1 MEQARKECILRS
13 AVQAFTRFGFKKA
26 SIDEIAKDAGV
37 AKGTVYLACENKEDL
52 FYQALH
58 REVREWMA
66 EASKMI
72 DPRIPAD
79 ELMMQMAFASL
90 DQINS
95 KPMVKSL
102 LSGECGDLLPGWKD
116 RFSELRGMCSS
127 NVAEILRLGIK
138 QGRFRPDID
147 VEAVAQLLMD
157 LQIDTLLFHNA
168 DTPDRTER
176 LERRANAAFDLML
189 QGLVPRTAE
198 KQPVRHSQPR
208 A

>member
-37 AKGTVYLACENKEDL
+37 AKGTVYLACESKEDL

-58 REVREWMA
+58 REVREWVA
-66 EASKMI
+66 EASRMV
-72 DPRIPAD
+72 DPRVPAD
-79 ELMMQMAFASL
+79 ELMVNLAFASL

-95 KPMVKSL
+95 KPLVKAL
-102 LSGECGDLLPGWKD
+102 LSGQCVDLLPRWTD
-116 RFSELRGMCSS
+116 RFRELRSLCSA

-138 QGRFRPDID
+138 QGRFRANID
-147 VEAVAQLLMD
+147 VDAVAQLLMD
-157 LQIDTLLFHNA
+157 LQIDTLLFHNH
-168 DTPDRTER
+168 DSPDRDER
-176 LERRANAAFDLML
+176 LQRRATAAFDLML
-189 QGLVPRTAE
+189 QGLVPRGPE
-198 KQPVRHSQPR
+198 KQALRHSQPR

>member
-37 AKGTVYLACENKEDL
+37 AKGTVYLACESKEDL

-58 REVREWMA
+58 REVREWMG
-66 EASKMI
+66 EASRMI
-72 DPRIPAD
+72 DPRVPAD

-90 DQINS
+90 EQINN

-102 LSGECGDLLPGWKD
+102 LSGACGELLPRWQE
-116 RFSELRGMCSS
+116 RFRELRSMCSA

-138 QGRFRPDID
+138 QGRFRADID

-157 LQIDTLLFHNA
+157 LQIDSLLFHNA

-176 LERRANAAFDLML
+176 LERRAQAAFDLML
-189 QGLVPRTAE
+189 QGLLPRGPE
-198 KQPVRHSQPR
+198 KQPARHTQPR